1 MTITYE
7 RIPAPGCARPRGASC
22 PQTMTSPFDRQ
33 MTRMHSVTLAKWEND
48 GRRVC
53 VEIEATA
60 KVVDGVERV
69 QSPGINLYVGE
80 TGADD
85 LTAEQARTLAAFVS
99 VSLNRAADRVE
110 EIIQAG
116 DAAPPA

>member
-1 MTITYE
+1 
-7 RIPAPGCARPRGASC
+7 
-22 PQTMTSPFDRQ
+22 
-33 MTRMHSVTLAKWEND
+33 MHSVTLAKWEND